1 LYVII
6 VGAGKLG
13 FEVARRLAEEGHDVA
28 VVDKDAARLREVE
41 ERLDVLTVL
50 GNGASPAVLEKAGV
64 RRADL
69 VLAVTEVDEVNMI
82 ACMAAKQMARG
93 PRGWPGGPAGQAAG
107 QVAGQAAGQA
117 AVAAHGSGP
126 EGPGRPLCAGR
137 IRNPDYTGSWPYTR
151 SLRLLGVDVVI
162 HPERLAAQE
171 IVRLI
176 RAPWA
181 SYVEF
186 FVGGRVAVAAVRL
199 AEDAPL
205 TRGPLRE
212 LKAPCLV
219 AACVR
224 EGELF
229 IPDGSTRLEPGDRV
243 YLVGRAGQL
252 PELRVQAGAPG
263 RTVRDV
269 TLVGA
274 GKVGFPL
281 AQMLLPAVK
290 RGLRVRVLDKDPQ
303 RCSEIADQLPG
314 VLVLC
319 GDAERIDVLRE
330 EGVGATDLLV
340 AATSQDHT
348 NLLAC
353 MIARQLGVPE
363 VVVTVS
369 REDYVPLAERAGA
382 DAVVVPRLM
391 AAATALQL
399 VHPRHVLAL
408 SILEE
413 GQAQVLELQVD
424 EGAPAAHRPLR
435 DLDFAPDAV
444 VGAVAR
450 GDQLLIPTGETVLLP
465 GDRVLVIGLARSV
478 GRVEALFQGRPA
490 QGAAGSAGSAGTR
503 VPAPAG
509 GSR

>member
-1 LYVII
+1 
-6 VGAGKLG
+6 
-13 FEVARRLAEEGHDVA
+13 
-28 VVDKDAARLREVE
+28 
-41 ERLDVLTVL
+41 
-50 GNGASPAVLEKAGV
+50 
-64 RRADL
+64 
-69 VLAVTEVDEVNMI
+69 M
-82 ACMAAKQMARG
+82 
-93 PRGWPGGPAGQAAG
+93 
-107 QVAGQAAGQA
+107 
-117 AVAAHGSGP
+117 
-126 EGPGRPLCAGR
+126 
-137 IRNPDYTGSWPYTR
+137 
-151 SLRLLGVDVVI
+151 VI

-171 IVRLI
+171 IARLI

-199 AEDAPL
+199 ADDAPL

-229 IPDGSTRLEPGDRV
+229 IPDGSTRLLPGDRV

-290 RGLRVRVLDKDPQ
+290 RGLRVRVLDKDPR

-319 GDAERIDVLRE
+319 GDAERMDVLRE

-435 DLDFAPDAV
+435 DLTFAPDAV

-490 QGAAGSAGSAGTR
+490 QGAAGSAGPSGTR